1 LNPARHLPVA
11 MTRPEPGRKGFAMKY
26 GVVYFPT
33 DYSIRVDDM
42 ARAVEDR
49 GFESL
54 WLPEHTHIPCSRRS
68 PYPLGGELPREYID
82 GYELLTGMAVAAV
95 VTKKIMIGSSICLVV
110 ERDPIVLAKELA
122 TIDKLSGGRI
132 QLGIGSGWNAEEMEN
147 HGIQWKDRRGVM
159 REKVAAMKT
168 IWTSEKSEYHGK
180 YVNFDPI
187 WCNPKPVQKPHVPIL
202 MGGNGSIAIKY
213 AARQCDGW
221 LPSAVLVD
229 QLSAS
234 MQQLRA
240 ELEQAGRDPKSFPT
254 TVLFAPHDR
263 KQLDQMEAMG
273 IDRAVFAIPSAERD
287 KAASLLDRRAKV
299 AGF

>member
-1 LNPARHLPVA
+1 
-11 MTRPEPGRKGFAMKY
+11 
-26 GVVYFPT
+26 
-33 DYSIRVDDM
+33 M
-42 ARAVEDR
+42 ARAVEER

-68 PYPLGGELPREYID
+68 PYPLGGELPSEYID
-82 GYELLTGMAVAAV
+82 GYELMTGMAVAAV

-132 QLGIGSGWNAEEMEN
+132 LFGIGSGWNAEEMEN
-147 HGIQWKDRRGVM
+147 HGVEWKNRRPVM
-159 REKVAAMKT
+159 REKVAAMKA
-168 IWTSEKSEYHGK
+168 IWTQEKSEYHGK
-180 YVNFDPI
+180 FVNFDAM
-187 WCNPKPVQKPHVPIL
+187 WCNPKPLQKPHPPIL

-213 AARQCDGW
+213 AARHCDGW

-234 MQQLRA
+234 IVQLRQ
-240 ELEQAGRDPKSFPT
+240 ELEQAGRDPKTFPT
-254 TVLFAPHDR
+254 TVLFAPNDR
-263 KQLDQMEAMG
+263 KQLDQLEEIG
-273 IDRAVFAIPSAERD
+273 VDRAVFAMPSADRD
-287 KAASLLDRRAKV
+287 ATLTLLDKRAKR